1 MNHRLVCYIERDV
14 FASIDDIK
22 IIQCYQKMR
31 KQKGLLPRALRDNG
45 IFSCKI
51 SYEQLILV
59 YVQCLNFK
67 YSILCLQLQVLLL
80 LLVKKQLPRI
90 KQASLIWYQTMFAKM
105 HFVKLFV
112 LSNFLSW

>member
-45 IFSCKI
+45 IFFCKI

-59 YVQCLNFK
+59 YVQYLNFK
-67 YSILCLQLQVLLL
+67 CSILCLQLQVFLL

-90 KQASLIWYQTMFAKM
+90 KQVFINLVPNNVCKM